1 MASHENGAAP
11 GEAQSLLADP
21 VAEAR
26 RLVEKSTELG
36 LVVRAL
42 GGVAVCLQS
51 PSEGPLL
58 PRRCGD
64 IDVATRRESRRG
76 LVDLLK
82 AEGYT
87 ADEMFNALH
96 GSRRLLFFDE
106 TNQRKLDVFVGE
118 FSMCHDIPITDR
130 LERDPLT
137 VPLAELLLTKMQV
150 VELTERDQRD
160 IYNLT
165 FHHDLIVGDGAGI
178 EADVVAALC
187 AKDWGLWRTSKATIE
202 RCQANLAE
210 YALEAA
216 ATELITE
223 RLQVLWRHI
232 EQAPKTTRW
241 RLRSRV
247 GERMRWYEE
256 PEEHPNSE

>member
-1 MASHENGAAP
+1 M
-11 GEAQSLLADP
+11 LTDP

-26 RLVEKSTELG
+26 RLVEASTELG
-36 LVVRAL
+36 LTARAL

-51 PSEGPLL
+51 PAGGPLL
-58 PRRCGD
+58 PRSCGD
-64 IDVATRRESRRG
+64 IDLATRRDDRRG

-82 AEGYT
+82 SEGYI

-106 TNQRKLDVFVGE
+106 ANQRKLDVFVGE
-118 FSMCHDIPITDR
+118 FSMCHVIPITDR
-130 LERDPLT
+130 LERDQLT
-137 VPLAELLLTKMQV
+137 VPLAELLLTKLQV

-165 FHHDLIVGDGAGI
+165 FHHELTVGDGSGI
-178 EADVVAALC
+178 EADFVAALC

-202 RCQANLAE
+202 RCQANLAG
-210 YALEAA
+210 YALDAA
-216 ATELITE
+216 ATELIAE
-223 RLQVLWRHI
+223 RLKSLRRHI
-232 EQAPKTTRW
+232 DDAPKTARW

-247 GERMRWYEE
+247 GDRVRWYEE
-256 PEEHPNSE
+256 PEEQAAAE

>member
-1 MASHENGAAP
+1 MVSQKNGAPSAGAESP
-11 GEAQSLLADP
+11 LADP

-26 RLVEKSTELG
+26 RLVEASTDLG
-36 LVVRAL
+36 LTVRAL

-51 PSEGPLL
+51 PADGPLL
-58 PRRCGD
+58 PRSCGD
-64 IDVATRRESRRG
+64 IDVAARRESRRG
-76 LVDLLK
+76 LADLLK
-82 AEGYT
+82 SEGYVP
-87 ADEMFNALH
+87 DEMFNALH
-96 GSRRLLFFDE
+96 GARRLLFFDE
-106 TNQRKLDVFVGE
+106 VNQRKLDVFVGE
-118 FSMCHDIPITDR
+118 FSMCHAIPITDR
-130 LERDPLT
+130 LEREPLT

-165 FHHDLIVGDGAGI
+165 FHHELIVGNGSGI

-202 RCQANLAE
+202 TCQANLAH

-223 RLQVLWRHI
+223 RLRTLWRHI
-232 EQAPKTTRW
+232 EDAPKTTRW

-247 GERMRWYEE
+247 GERVRWYEE
-256 PEEHPNSE
+256 PEEHPTSE

>member
-1 MASHENGAAP
+1 MAGHENGAPSAGTDSP
-11 GEAQSLLADP
+11 LADP

-26 RLVEKSTELG
+26 RLVEASTELG
-36 LVVRAL
+36 LTVRAL

-51 PSEGPLL
+51 PAGGPLL
-58 PRRCGD
+58 PRSCGD

-76 LVDLLK
+76 LADLLK
-82 AEGYT
+82 AEGYI
-87 ADEMFNALH
+87 ADDMFNALH

-106 TNQRKLDVFVGE
+106 ANQRKLDVFVGE
-118 FSMCHDIPITDR
+118 FSMCHVIPITER

-165 FHHDLIVGDGAGI
+165 FHHELTAGDGSGI
-178 EADVVAALC
+178 EADFVAALC

-202 RCQANLAE
+202 KCQANLTE

-216 ATELITE
+216 ATELIAE
-223 RLQVLWRHI
+223 RLRILWQHI
-232 EQAPKTTRW
+232 DDAPKTTRW

-247 GERMRWYEE
+247 GDRVRWYEE
-256 PEEHPNSE
+256 PEEHPASE